1 MSNKLTPAC
10 KEKRKKIQNPLY
22 FHPCRETNT
31 DFVLES
37 SSALT
42 KRGSARTNVS
52 LIKLC
57 VHAHVMVCARTWQ
70 TSNKSKPLTTSVG
83 HPACPLLSRQS
94 RSPIAPAACGEFCG
108 FAFGEGDAGSLPD
121 PLMRLSPKVRDGRGS
136 VPGPIFSRSWDP

>member
-42 KRGSARTNVS
+42 KQGSARTNVS

-57 VHAHVMVCARTWQ
+57 VRAHVIVGARTWQ
-70 TSNKSKPLTTSVG
+70 RSDKSESLPTSG
-83 HPACPLLSRQS
+83 GRPACPLLSRQS
-94 RSPIAPAACGEFCG
+94 RSRRVGEFAG
-108 FAFGEGDAGSLPD
+108 SAFGEGCGEEGAGSVLH
-121 PLMRLSPKVRDGRGS
+121 PLVRLSPKVRDGG
-136 VPGPIFSRSWDP
+136 GPRLQQVL